1 MEVAAAKAATAAAI
15 SVVASLSSPRSST
28 SGEQL
33 KSAFALLLGEHVPGL
48 FGFLFFYT
56 PFFFGQLS
64 ILSAGVPVAAATPT
78 APPAHRMY
86 TALQTHMH
94 TQVPKMPAM
103 FSCRR
108 RS

>member
-1 MEVAAAKAATAAAI
+1 MGVHFVLKTMKLLLMSRQTAGSQWPSSSAATAAAI

-56 PFFFGQLS
+56 PFFL
-64 ILSAGVPVAAATPT
+64 LDC
-78 APPAHRMY
+78 Y
-86 TALQTHMH
+86 
-94 TQVPKMPAM
+94 
-103 FSCRR
+103 

>member
-1 MEVAAAKAATAAAI
+1 VEVAAATAAAAAAAAAATAAAI

-56 PFFFGQLS
+56 PFFFWFAKTFVQ
-64 ILSAGVPVAAATPT
+64 
-78 APPAHRMY
+78 
-86 TALQTHMH
+86 
-94 TQVPKMPAM
+94 
-103 FSCRR
+103 
-108 RS
+108 